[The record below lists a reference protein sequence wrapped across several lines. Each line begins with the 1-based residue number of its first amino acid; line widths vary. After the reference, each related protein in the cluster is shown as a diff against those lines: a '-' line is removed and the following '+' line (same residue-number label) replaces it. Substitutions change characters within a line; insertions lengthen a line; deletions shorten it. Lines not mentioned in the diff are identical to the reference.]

1 MGGPNCPASVGSYIV
16 AGCIFPILVTCLLFA
31 IGRDG
36 DNCFVSSDALWVST
50 TEVEGVDTTNIAALW
65 RIFFLLAT
73 ILHFAFFGLFLA
85 SGITICCAD
94 VEAGLKL

>member
-1 MGGPNCPASVGSYIV
+1 MCCASIGAYIV
-16 AGCIFPILVTCLLFA
+16 AGCVFPIAITCLLFA

-50 TEVEGVDTTNIAALW
+50 EEVEGVDTTNIAALW

-73 ILHFAFFGLFLA
+73 ILHVAFFGLFLA
-85 SGITICCAD
+85 SGITICCCDMAG
-94 VEAGLKL
+94 GLKL